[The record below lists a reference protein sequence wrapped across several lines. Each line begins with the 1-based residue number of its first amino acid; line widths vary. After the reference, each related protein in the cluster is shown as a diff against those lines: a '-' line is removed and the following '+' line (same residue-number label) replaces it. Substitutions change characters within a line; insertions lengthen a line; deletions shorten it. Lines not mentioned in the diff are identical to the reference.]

1 MTASASNSKTTVPF
15 VSGPYVIET
24 GSDMAEFCLFDVAAL
39 PEDLDPSKGA
49 EHCKRLDAL
58 EHDGWLC
65 RVRTGADGSYLLHV
79 FVEQELPKQI
89 SERCGKPHTTATICT
104 KRGEM
109 QVRGTEDVG
118 TSLANPERFGFK
130 LGLGKHQ
137 VRIWEVRWQ
146 ESIIAE
152 AQKDRVATA
161 MGQQAWERRSKRNP
175 WSASIVVVLM
185 LGGMLCLI
193 ASAMK
198 TGRAYFGW
206 SGLAALWVAWLAG
219 IQIIPRLL
227 NRADDER
234 AALLEV
240 ETQKDFPDFVIQI
253 RQTDAAA

>member
-1 MTASASNSKTTVPF
+1 MTASVSNSTTTAPF
-15 VSGPYVIET
+15 VSDPYVIET

-39 PEDLDPSKGA
+39 PEDLDPNKGA
-49 EHCKRLDAL
+49 ERRKRLDAL

-79 FVEQELPKQI
+79 FVEQDLPKRI
-89 SERCGKPHTTATICT
+89 SERCGEPHTTAMICT

-118 TSLANPERFGFK
+118 TTVANPERFGFK
-130 LGLGKHQ
+130 LGVGTYR
-137 VRIWEVRWQ
+137 VRIWEVSWP
-146 ESIIAE
+146 ESMIAA
-152 AQKDRVATA
+152 AQKDRVVTA
-161 MGQQAWERRSKRNP
+161 MGQQAWERRSRRNP
-175 WSASIVVVLM
+175 WSASIIVVLM
-185 LGGMLCLI
+185 LGGMFCLI

-198 TGRAYFGW
+198 AGRAYFGW
-206 SGLAALWVAWLAG
+206 SGLAALWVAWLVA

-234 AALLEV
+234 AALLEM
-240 ETQKDFPDFVIQI
+240 ETQKDFPDFVIQF